1 MEFVATL
8 VPVLIIFFL
17 FLGRKCLAQQ
27 IWWIPHRRKGEKRLQ
42 HLLQL
47 VSRTA
52 EEKRMDDP
60 QIIAAEE
67 AERKKKMVIWET
79 RVRGRKKKFRFF

>member
-8 VPVLIIFFL
+8 VPALIIFFL
-17 FLGRKCLAQQ
+17 FLGRKRLAQQ
-27 IWWIPHRRKGEKRLQ
+27 IWWIPQRRKGEKRLQ

-52 EEKRMDDP
+52 EEEKRMDDP
-60 QIIAAEE
+60 QIIAAKE
-67 AERKKKMVIWET
+67 AERKKD
-79 RVRGRKKKFRFF
+79 GYLGN